1 MQGPME
7 TIWVMQGGI
16 ETLRT
21 KLDFIVQISHRIN
34 YCKSVKKVKKISKY
48 LDWRVQQ
55 LIKSLKDSHFKKL
68 KIMQK
73 ILLQGIFVKLDIRIN
88 SNQKFWAEAE
98 QTTSLNS
105 YCNTWIEGEWFK
117 NLLTQKYFTKKFS
130 YLKVFWPKIVL
141 NQNFVWKMWKKK
153 HLNLLKKHLKWF
165 WMKKF
170 VAQNMRGMKF
180 VAHKVVFRTISPFLR
195 NMWQKSV
202 SDF

>member
-1 MQGPME
+1 
-7 TIWVMQGGI
+7 
-16 ETLRT
+16 
-21 KLDFIVQISHRIN
+21 
-34 YCKSVKKVKKISKY
+34 
-48 LDWRVQQ
+48 
-55 LIKSLKDSHFKKL
+55 
-68 KIMQK
+68 MQK

-153 HLNLLKKHLKWF
+153 HLNLLKKTFEVILNEKIRCTEHEGDEIRCSQSCLSYY
-165 WMKKF
+165 
-170 VAQNMRGMKF
+170 QP
-180 VAHKVVFRTISPFLR
+180 VFAEHVTKIGFGFLG
-195 NMWQKSV
+195 WS
-202 SDF
+202 FT

>member
-1 MQGPME
+1 
-7 TIWVMQGGI
+7 
-16 ETLRT
+16 
-21 KLDFIVQISHRIN
+21 
-34 YCKSVKKVKKISKY
+34 
-48 LDWRVQQ
+48 
-55 LIKSLKDSHFKKL
+55 
-68 KIMQK
+68 MQK

-153 HLNLLKKHLKWF
+153 HLNLLKKNIWSDFEWKNSLHRTWGWWNSLLTKLSFVPSARCCGSCDKNWF
-165 WMKKF
+165 
-170 VAQNMRGMKF
+170 QISRMKF
-180 VAHKVVFRTISPFLR
+180 HIKYSHE
-195 NMWQKSV
+195 
-202 SDF
+202 